1 VNRASA
7 KPLARSFLWDA
18 GFDAAPSSD
27 PGRMKIAAVTACP
40 TGVAH
45 TLMAAEALRK
55 TAAVMGHDL
64 RVETQGSAGARDPL
78 SDAEIAA
85 ADVVIL
91 AADVHVDVARF
102 AGKPIHAVRTSDA
115 IRHTRQ
121 VIDAAVARVPSA
133 APSTASAATV
143 ESAAAPV
150 ESAAAPASASAASA
164 ASAEPVPLQALAG
177 KRLVG
182 ITACPTGIAHTFM
195 AAEALQKAAAA
206 LGHTIK
212 VETQGSVGARN
223 QLTPDDIAG
232 ADAVVI
238 AADTKVDTSRFAGK
252 PVYVTSTKTAIKG
265 GRDVVGA
272 ALAQPAGAA
281 PSASASA
288 EPTKRERTGP
298 YKHLMTGVSYML
310 PVVIAGGLAI
320 ALAFALGGIYAG
332 EREGS
337 LAWALSQIGGE
348 TAFRLFVAVLSGFI
362 AFSIADR
369 PGLAPGLVGGM
380 LAQNLGAGFLGGIVS
395 GFLAGYLTKFLADR
409 IRLPATLEGL
419 KPVLILP
426 FLSTIIVGLAMIFVI
441 APPVQ
446 ALNEG
451 LNGWLLGLR
460 GANAVFLGL
469 ILGGMMA
476 VDMGGPL
483 NKAAYTFAVGLL
495 ASKIYAPMAAVMA
508 AGMTPALGV
517 GLAAFLFRNRFDE
530 DERRAGGPAVVLGLS
545 FITEGAIPFAA
556 KDPIRVIP
564 ALVLGSA
571 TAGAISMLANVRLL
585 VPHGGVFAAVIPGA
599 VTGLLAYLGAI
610 AIGTAVTAGALFV
623 LKRPRSAVQPADTG
637 DALRVAA

>member
-1 VNRASA
+1 
-7 KPLARSFLWDA
+7 
-18 GFDAAPSSD
+18 
-27 PGRMKIAAVTACP
+27 MKIAAVTACP

-45 TLMAAEALRK
+45 TLMAAEALKR
-55 TAAVMGHDL
+55 TAAAMGHDL
-64 RVETQGSAGARDPL
+64 RVETQGSAGARDTL
-78 SDAEIAA
+78 TDAELAA
-85 ADVVIL
+85 ADVVIV
-91 AADVHVDVARF
+91 AADIHVDTGRF
-102 AGKPIHAVRTSDA
+102 AGRPVHAVRTADA

-121 VIDAAVARVPSA
+121 VIEDAVAL
-133 APSTASAATV
+133 
-143 ESAAAPV
+143 
-150 ESAAAPASASAASA
+150 AAPAVSPDSSPPASVPSIETVASIESGASTGTAGSAASPE
-164 ASAEPVPLQALAG
+164 SAVLMQADGAG

-206 LGHTIK
+206 MGHTIK
-212 VETQGSVGARN
+212 VETQGSVGAKN
-223 QLTPDDIAG
+223 QLTAEDIAA

-238 AADTKVDTSRFAGK
+238 AADTKVDTSRFGGK
-252 PVYVTSTKTAIKG
+252 PVYVTSTKAAIKG

-281 PSASASA
+281 PSTSDDVPAPASAADAKGSRA
-288 EPTKRERTGP
+288 GP

-310 PVVIAGGLAI
+310 PLVIAGGLCI

-348 TAFRLFVAVLSGFI
+348 TAFHLFVAVLSGFI

-380 LAQNLGAGFLGGIVS
+380 LAQNLSAGFLGGIVS
-395 GFLAGYLTKFLADR
+395 GFLAGYLTKFLAER

-426 FLSTIIVGLAMIFVI
+426 FLSTVIVGLGMIFVI

-446 ALNEG
+446 ALNAG

-460 GANAVFLGL
+460 GANAVLLGL
-469 ILGGMMA
+469 ILGTMMA

-495 ASKIYAPMAAVMA
+495 ASKIYTPMAAVMA

-517 GLAAFLFRNRFDE
+517 GLATFLYRGRFDE

-599 VTGLLAYLGAI
+599 VSGLPAYLAAI
-610 AIGTAVTAGALFV
+610 AAGTAVTAGALFV
-623 LKRPRSAVQPADTG
+623 LKRPPPALTEP
-637 DALRVAA
+637 VAPNGRPAEAA

>member
-1 VNRASA
+1 
-7 KPLARSFLWDA
+7 
-18 GFDAAPSSD
+18 
-27 PGRMKIAAVTACP
+27 MKIAAVTACP
-40 TGVAH
+40 TGIAH
-45 TLMAAEALRK
+45 TLMAAEALKR
-55 TAAVMGHDL
+55 TAAVMGHAM
-64 RVETQGSAGARDPL
+64 RVETQGSVGPADPL
-78 SDAEIAA
+78 SAAEIAD

-91 AADVHVDVARF
+91 ASDIHVDVARF

-121 VIDAAVARVPSA
+121 VIEAAA
-133 APSTASAATV
+133 ALVRSPESASAATAST
-143 ESAAAPV
+143 ES
-150 ESAAAPASASAASA
+150 AAPASIDVVPPSSPESA
-164 ASAEPVPLQALAG
+164 PVPLQAVAG

-206 LGHTIK
+206 MGHTIK
-212 VETQGSVGARN
+212 VETQGSVGAKN
-223 QLTPDDIAG
+223 QLTAEDIAA
-232 ADAVVI
+232 ADAVVV
-238 AADTKVDTSRFAGK
+238 AADTKVDTARFAGK
-252 PVYVTSTKTAIKG
+252 PVYVTSTKHAIKA
-265 GRDVVGA
+265 GREAIGS
-272 ALAQPAGAA
+272 ALTQPAGAA
-281 PSASASA
+281 PSAAAAA
-288 EPTKRERTGP
+288 EPAKGERTGP

-348 TAFRLFVAVLSGFI
+348 TAFRLFVAVFSGFI

-395 GFLAGYLTKFLADR
+395 GFLAGYLTRFLAR
-409 IRLPATLEGL
+409 SIRLPATLEGL

-426 FLSTIIVGLAMIFVI
+426 FLSTILVGLAMIFVI

-446 ALNEG
+446 ALNTG
-451 LNGWLLGLR
+451 LNRWLLGLS
-460 GANAVFLGL
+460 GANAVILGL

-476 VDMGGPL
+476 IDMGGPL

-556 KDPIRVIP
+556 KDPLRVIP

-571 TAGAISMLANVRLL
+571 AAGALSMLWGVRLL

-599 VTGLLAYLGAI
+599 VTGLLAYLAAI
-610 AIGTAVTAGALFV
+610 AIGTAVTAGALLA
-623 LKRPRSAVQPADTG
+623 LKRPLAAEVPA
-637 DALRVAA
+637 AADERLAEAA

>member
-1 VNRASA
+1 
-7 KPLARSFLWDA
+7 
-18 GFDAAPSSD
+18 
-27 PGRMKIAAVTACP
+27 MKIVAVTACP

-45 TLMAAEALRK
+45 TRMAAEALKK

-64 RVETQGSAGARDPL
+64 RVETQGSAGARDTL
-78 SDAEIAA
+78 SEAEIAA
-85 ADVVIL
+85 ADAVIL
-91 AADVHVDVARF
+91 ASDIHVDVVRF

-121 VIDAAVARVPSA
+121 VIETAVAQVPATAPSA
-133 APSTASAATV
+133 SL
-143 ESAAAPV
+143 ESAESP
-150 ESAAAPASASAASA
+150 ESAGIAVTPP
-164 ASAEPVPLQALAG
+164 SAEPATPQALAG

-206 LGHTIK
+206 MGHTIK
-212 VETQGSVGARN
+212 VETQGSVGAKN
-223 QLTPDDIAG
+223 QLTPEDIAA

-238 AADTKVDTSRFAGK
+238 AADTKVDTARFAGK
-252 PVYVTSTKTAIKG
+252 PVYVTSTKAAIKA
-265 GRDVVGA
+265 GRDAIGT
-272 ALAQPAGAA
+272 ALATPAGSAA
-281 PSASASA
+281 AASDAGPA
-288 EPTKRERTGP
+288 KRERTGP

-337 LAWALSQIGGE
+337 LAWALNTIGGG
-348 TAFRLFVAVLSGFI
+348 TAFHLFVAVLSGFI

-395 GFLAGYLTKFLADR
+395 GFLAGYLTKFLAEK
-409 IRLPATLEGL
+409 IRLPSTLEGL

-426 FLSTIIVGLAMIFVI
+426 FLSTIAVGLAMIFVI

-446 ALNEG
+446 ALNDG

-460 GANAVFLGL
+460 GANAVVLGL
-469 ILGGMMA
+469 ILGAMMA

-495 ASKIYAPMAAVMA
+495 AAKIYTPMAAVMA

-530 DERRAGGPAVVLGLS
+530 DERRAGGPALVLGLS

-556 KDPIRVIP
+556 KDPVRVIP

-571 TAGAISMLANVRLL
+571 TAGAISMLSGVRLL

-599 VTGLLAYLGAI
+599 VSGLLAYLGAI
-610 AIGTAVTAGALFV
+610 AIGTVVTAAALFV
-623 LKRPRSAVQPADTG
+623 LKRPLALAEPSA
-637 DALRVAA
+637 DAGQRLPVAA

>member
-1 VNRASA
+1 
-7 KPLARSFLWDA
+7 
-18 GFDAAPSSD
+18 
-27 PGRMKIAAVTACP
+27 MKIVAVTACP

-45 TLMAAEALRK
+45 TLMAAEALEK
-55 TAAVMGHDL
+55 TAAAMGHDL

-85 ADVVIL
+85 ADAVIL
-91 AADVHVDVARF
+91 ASDIHVDVVRF

-121 VIDAAVARVPSA
+121 VIEAALAQVPSA
-133 APSTASAATV
+133 APSAGSTEPTNIAV
-143 ESAAAPV
+143 EPG
-150 ESAAAPASASAASA
+150 PASASAEA
-164 ASAEPVPLQALAG
+164 APPLQAMTG

-212 VETQGSVGARN
+212 VETQGSVGAKN
-223 QLTPDDIAG
+223 QLTPDDIAA

-252 PVYVTSTKTAIKG
+252 PVYVTSTKAAIKG

-272 ALAQPAGAA
+272 ALVQPAGAA
-281 PSASASA
+281 ASASA
-288 EPTKRERTGP
+288 APAKGERTGP

-337 LAWALSQIGGE
+337 LAWALSRIGGE

-380 LAQNLGAGFLGGIVS
+380 LAQDLGAGFLGGIVS
-395 GFLAGYLTKFLADR
+395 GFLAGYLTKLLADR

-426 FLSTIIVGLAMIFVI
+426 FLSTIVVGLAMIFVI

-517 GLAAFLFRNRFDE
+517 GLAAFLFRSRFDE

-599 VTGLLAYLGAI
+599 VTGLAAYLAAI
-610 AIGTAVTAGALFV
+610 AVGTLVTAGALFV
-623 LKRPRSAVQPADTG
+623 LKRPRAAVQPAEAG
-637 DALRVAA
+637 DVLAVAA